1 MAIRKIQTKK
11 VSKEIKEE
19 KPKDDLLDKV
29 EVVVVKEAPK
39 KEVEEVKEAPTEV
52 ESDSVEEKTPIKDP
66 KEETDEEFESA
77 VLKVE
82 PEVDEDDNTEE
93 EETEEVKETKKP
105 KSTKKVKPK
114 KEVKK
119 TKEEKQPEEDEKES
133 PNFLVRKNPEAYIS
147 KEDLLNND
155 SLTMKNTIDFIYGK
169 IMKEERVTKKVIED
183 ALREIAEASEEF
195 IKQEKRVYAN
205 GFQVMPKVIPA
216 KFFDNRNKN
225 LKSLGEFDTFVM
237 EHTVANLRKPVDR
250 EAYQG
255 LLDED
260 NQFHVYE
267 KDSKGEMVETKEV
280 LDLKEYFED

>member
-29 EVVVVKEAPK
+29 EVVVVKDAPK
-39 KEVEEVKEAPTEV
+39 KEVEEVKEAPNEV

-93 EETEEVKETKKP
+93 ETEEVKETKKP

-119 TKEEKQPEEDEKES
+119 TKEEKQPEEGEKES

-260 NQFHVYE
+260 NQFHIYE

>member
-82 PEVDEDDNTEE
+82 PEVEENDNE

-105 KSTKKVKPK
+105 ESTKKVKPK

-119 TKEEKQPEEDEKES
+119 TKEEKQPEEGEKES

-147 KEDLLNND
+147 KEELLNND

>member
-39 KEVEEVKEAPTEV
+39 KEVEEVKETPTEV
-52 ESDSVEEKTPIKDP
+52 KSDSVEEKTPIKDP

-82 PEVDEDDNTEE
+82 PEVEEDNTE

-119 TKEEKQPEEDEKES
+119 TKEEKQPEEGEKES

>member
-11 VSKEIKEE
+11 VSKEIKKE

-93 EETEEVKETKKP
+93 ETEEVKETKKP

-119 TKEEKQPEEDEKES
+119 TKEEKQPEEGEKES

>member
-39 KEVEEVKEAPTEV
+39 KETEEVKETPAEV
-52 ESDSVEEKTPIKDP
+52 KSDSVEEKTPIKDP

-82 PEVDEDDNTEE
+82 PEVEEDDSTE

-105 KSTKKVKPK
+105 ESTKKVKPK

-119 TKEEKQPEEDEKES
+119 TKEEKQPEEGEKES

-147 KEDLLNND
+147 KEELLNND

-169 IMKEERVTKKVIED
+169 IMKGERVTKKVIED

>member
-39 KEVEEVKEAPTEV
+39 KEVEEVKETPAEV
-52 ESDSVEEKTPIKDP
+52 KSDSVEEKTPIKDP

-82 PEVDEDDNTEE
+82 PEVEEDNNTE

-105 KSTKKVKPK
+105 KSAKKVKPK

>member
-39 KEVEEVKEAPTEV
+39 KEVEEVKETPTEV
-52 ESDSVEEKTPIKDP
+52 KSDSVEEKTPIKDP

-82 PEVDEDDNTEE
+82 PEVEDDDTE
-93 EETEEVKETKKP
+93 EEVKETKKP

-119 TKEEKQPEEDEKES
+119 TKEEKQPEEGEKES

-147 KEDLLNND
+147 KEDLLNSD

-260 NQFHVYE
+260 NQFHIYE

>member
-39 KEVEEVKEAPTEV
+39 KEVKEAPTEV